1 MSENE
6 RPSGARS
13 EDRSGAR
20 TGVSAQVAGA
30 VAAAHDEHWS
40 AVLATTLG
48 LVRDLDLAEDSV
60 QEAFL
65 RALEV
70 WERDGVPANPAGW
83 LVIAARRRALDVI
96 RRGETLRR
104 KLPLLVWDEDTSD
117 ADASVE
123 PTDADGPTPPRIED
137 ETAPV
142 VLDEQ
147 LRLIFLAAHP
157 ALAPE
162 ARIALTLR
170 LVGGVS
176 TADIAAAFLV
186 SEATMAARL
195 TRAKKRIRLSRIP
208 CRVPDADQ
216 IDARVVDV
224 LDVISVLIATG
235 GMEDAAQRML
245 ETLHELLPAQTEP
258 QGLLAQTL
266 SLRARD
272 ATRTDAR
279 GRPVALADQDR
290 RRWDRD
296 LLDRADALVLD
307 GLSRGGRGPYL
318 IQGAIAAAVALP
330 ARHEDVDW
338 TEVLDLYDAL
348 LEHWPTAIVQLGRVV
363 ALAETA
369 GPRSALHRLTPLA
382 EDLAEHRPFHVIRGE
397 LLDRTGAHAEAADA
411 FRTALACRGDE
422 QADPL
427 LLEMIANTEA

>member
-1 MSENE
+1 MSERE

-20 TGVSAQVAGA
+20 SGVPSQVAEA
-30 VAAAHDEHWS
+30 VAAAHREHWS
-40 AVLATTLG
+40 SVLASTLA
-48 LVRDLDLAEDSV
+48 LTRDLDLAEDSV
-60 QEAFL
+60 QEAFIQ
-65 RALEV
+65 ALEV
-70 WERDGVPANPAGW
+70 WARDGIPTSPAGW
-83 LVIAARRRALDVI
+83 LVTAARRRALDVI

-104 KLPLLVWDEDTSD
+104 KLPLLVWDEDASD
-117 ADASVE
+117 ADASVD
-123 PTDADGPTPPRIED
+123 PTDADDPTPPRIDD

-170 LVGGVS
+170 LVGGVP

-195 TRAKKRIRLSRIP
+195 TRAKKRIRVSRIP
-208 CRVPDADQ
+208 CRVPDAEQ

-224 LDVISVLIATG
+224 LDVISVLLATG
-235 GMEDAAQRML
+235 GMVEAAQRML
-245 ETLHELLPAQTEP
+245 ETLHELLPEQTEP

-266 SLRARD
+266 ALRARD

-296 LLDRADALVLD
+296 LLERADALVLD

-318 IQGAIAAAVALP
+318 IQGAIAAAVAVP

-338 TEVLDLYDAL
+338 NEVLDLYDAL
-348 LEHWPTAIVQLGRVV
+348 IAHWPTAIVRLGRVV
-363 ALAETA
+363 VLAETA
-369 GPRSALHRLTPLA
+369 GPRAALDQLVPLG
-382 EDLAEHRPFHVIRGE
+382 EDLADHRPFHVIHGE
-397 LLDRTGAHAEAADA
+397 LLGRTGAHSEAADA
-411 FRTALACRGDE
+411 FRSALACRGDE
-422 QADPL
+422 QASPL
-427 LLEMIANTEA
+427 LLEMIASAEA